1 MLAGGLLLLAS
12 LYLPWWRTS
21 CESSEYFQGETTCG
35 LLHYFSSSESTDGLW
50 ADVGRAAALF
60 ALLSAAV
67 GAVAWVRPRLERRLP
82 LGCCALLACYFGLG
96 VGIETRQQELP
107 GGLAFHYR
115 YGAYVGLAAIM
126 LVLVG
131 AGLARREELKRY
143 RSPSRLVLLA
153 LVGGLLVA
161 FLLPWWELPSPSL
174 PDITYI
180 GLGSPAAVVAAAL
193 ALCLPSFW
201 SRPDTT
207 PEERLGLTGAVALFT
222 GGAAV
227 AFAAY
232 EADRAYG
239 VWPALGIALALVVWA
254 LLVERPGRPRLEQ
267 RSWRQLGAGAAG
279 ALFLGTLFLP
289 WQRWCYDAD
298 PDFGPLAGRCIS
310 ASAWGWEG
318 AFAAVA
324 AVLAIGLV
332 VAVLA
337 PGRLPLSV
345 VELAVGFGVL
355 VVTMGFLVEDRDGQ
369 GVRAGYG
376 YGSIIAFVLA
386 AALIVLALMP
396 LRVPRF
402 VPRQALV
409 RSAPIAACIAYLAI
423 IVVPWWGVLPPF
435 ESKYVFILPAHSW
448 LTISGALIAIR
459 LLRLWALQAAG
470 ASGSSELVLLPLALL
485 ALATV
490 DFINQGA
497 DAVAWGRG
505 AVVAIC
511 LLLALFGQVEERGGL
526 GSVRVPEILRV
537 DRI

>member
-1 MLAGGLLLLAS
+1 MLGGGLLLLAS

-21 CESSEYFQGETTCG
+21 CESSEYFQGESTCG
-35 LLHYFSSSESTDGLW
+35 LLHLFSGTGSRDGLS
-50 ADVGRAAALF
+50 AEVGRAAALF
-60 ALLSAAV
+60 ALLSAVLA
-67 GAVAWVRPRLERRLP
+67 AAAWVRPGLARRLP
-82 LGCCALLACYFGLG
+82 LGRCALLTAYFALG
-96 VGIETRQQELP
+96 VGIEIRRQALPDEL
-107 GGLAFHYR
+107 GFHYA
-115 YGAYVGLAAIM
+115 YGAYVGLAAAIV
-126 LVLVG
+126 VLVA
-131 AGLARREELKRY
+131 AGIARRGELARY
-143 RSPSRLVLLA
+143 RSSARLVPLVF
-153 LVGGLLVA
+153 VGGLVVA
-161 FLLPWWELPSPSL
+161 FLLPWWELPSPGL
-174 PDITYI
+174 PDLTYI
-180 GLGSPAAVVAAAL
+180 GLASPAAVVAAAL

-207 PEERLGLTGAVALFT
+207 PEERLGVTGAVALLT

-227 AFAAY
+227 ALTY

-267 RSWRQLGAGAAG
+267 RSWRELAAGAAG
-279 ALFLGTLFLP
+279 ALFLAALFLP

-298 PDFGPLAGRCIS
+298 RDFGPLAGRCIS
-310 ASAWGWEG
+310 ANAWGWEG

-324 AVLAIGLV
+324 AVLAISLV
-332 VAVLA
+332 VAVLE

-386 AALIVLALMP
+386 AALIVLALVP
-396 LRVPRF
+396 VRVPKLD
-402 VPRQALV
+402 PRQALV
-409 RSAPIAACIAYLAI
+409 RSAPIAACVAYLAA
-423 IVVPWWGVLPPF
+423 IVVPWWGVLPAF
-435 ESKYVFILPAHSW
+435 ESKYVFIVPAHSW
-448 LTISGALIAIR
+448 LTITGALLGIR
-459 LLRLWALQAAG
+459 LLRLWALQVAG
-470 ASGSSELVLLPLALL
+470 ASGSSELVFLPLALL

-505 AVVAIC
+505 TVVALC
-511 LLLALFGQVEERGGL
+511 LLLAAFGRIEQRGGL
-526 GSVRVPEILRV
+526 DSVRVPEILRV